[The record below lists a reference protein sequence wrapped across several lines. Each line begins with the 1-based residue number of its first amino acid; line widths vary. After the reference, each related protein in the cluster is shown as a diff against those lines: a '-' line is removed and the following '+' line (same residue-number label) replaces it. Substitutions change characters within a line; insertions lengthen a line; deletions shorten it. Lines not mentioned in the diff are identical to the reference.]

1 MRDLTLQD
9 LTTTPV
15 DIETF
20 IMDPEYLGAYFKG
33 VYPYWVDKLK
43 SIYADPLH
51 PNCVEVLLAGSYGT
65 GRTTAAVIGFLYD
78 LYILT
83 LVKNPHEIWSLM
95 PSTSINLAIV
105 GHNIDSCYSIMLL
118 DALSISPY
126 FRSKILPGK
135 GAVLQDN
142 MFANGIGIMCIHP
155 SDFSVSRILGK
166 AIVGA
171 ILETEAGDCS
181 EGSAF
186 EGTYD
191 ILRRRFY
198 SRFVN
203 SSNISQGRL
212 WIVSSASDLL
222 TSFLKPHVETITR
235 LAMCEYIAPSIW
247 EVQAHKGIYC
257 GKTFSVYVG
266 DADTESY
273 IVPDDER
280 FADAVHIIHVPIE
293 YRQDFENDIY
303 ASLRDLAGIPVRRPE
318 PKKVSLWGAFRK
330 WFVSRIGLRGLY
342 GLGIIA
348 AFFLGIIYGMYG
360 V

>member
-1 MRDLTLQD
+1 MRVPTLQD
-9 LTTTPV
+9 LTTSPV

-20 IMDPEYLGAYFKG
+20 IKDPEYLGAYFTD

-51 PNCVEVLLAGSYGT
+51 PNCVEVWLAGSYGT

-95 PSTSINLAIV
+95 PTMSINLAIV
-105 GHNIDSCYSIMLL
+105 GHTVNGCYSDMIL
-118 DALSISPY
+118 DALSTSPY

-155 SDFSVSRILGK
+155 SDFSVSNLLGK
-166 AIVGA
+166 DIVGA
-171 ILETEAGDCS
+171 IFETDTGDCS
-181 EGSAF
+181 PDSAY
-186 EGTYD
+186 EKTYST
-191 ILRRRFY
+191 LYRRFY
-198 SRFVN
+198 ARCVN
-203 SSNISQGRL
+203 QAEISLCRL
-212 WIVSSASDLL
+212 WMVSSAEGLL
-222 TSFLKPHVETITR
+222 TSFLKSHVDTM
-235 LAMCEYIAPSIW
+235 LVSPVCEYIAPSIW
-247 EVQAHKGIYC
+247 DVQAHKGIYC
-257 GKTFSVYVG
+257 GKTFPVYVG

-273 IVPDDER
+273 IVPDAGR
-280 FADAVHIIHVPIE
+280 FADAGHVIHVPIE
-293 YRQDFENDIY
+293 YRQDFEKDIC
-303 ASLRDLAGIPVRRPE
+303 AAIRDLAGIPVQRPE
-318 PKKVSLWGAFRK
+318 PKKVSLRGTFRK
-330 WFVSRIGLRGLY
+330 WFISRIGLRGLY
-342 GLGIIA
+342 GLGIFA

>member
-9 LTTTPV
+9 LTASPV

-20 IMDPEYLGAYFKG
+20 IKDPEYLGAYFKD

-43 SIYADPLH
+43 SIYAALLH
-51 PNCVEVLLAGSYGT
+51 PKFVEVLLAGSYGA
-65 GRTTAAVIGFLYD
+65 GRATAATIGFLYD

-83 LVKNPHEIWSLM
+83 LVKNPHEIWSVM
-95 PSTSINLAIV
+95 SSTSINLAIV
-105 GHNIDSCYSIMLL
+105 GHNVDSCYSDMIL

-135 GAVLQDN
+135 SKVLQDN

-155 SDFSVSRILGK
+155 ADFSTSSILGK
-166 AIVGA
+166 AVIGA
-171 ILETEAGDCS
+171 LFDADIGDCS
-181 EGSAF
+181 PDSAYAK
-186 EGTYD
+186 TYST
-191 ILRRRFY
+191 LNRRFY
-198 SRFVN
+198 DRFVN
-203 SSNISQGRL
+203 SNGESPCRL
-212 WIVSSASDLL
+212 WMISSAEGLL
-222 TSFLKPHVETITR
+222 TSFLKKYDAAIANPVCT
-235 LAMCEYIAPSIW
+235 YIAPSIW

-257 GKTFSVYVG
+257 GKTFSVFVG
-266 DADTESY
+266 DANTESY
-273 IVPDDER
+273 IVPDTEQ
-280 FADAVHIIHVPIE
+280 FADTGHIIHVPIE
-293 YRQDFENDIY
+293 YRQDFEKDIY
-303 ASLRDLAGIPVRRPE
+303 AAIRELAGIPVQMPE
-318 PKKVSLWGAFRK
+318 SKKVSLRGAFRK